1 MCGITGIVAQR
12 NICEELFEGMQTLE
26 YRGYDSAG
34 MAGLCN
40 GRMEMRKDA
49 GKLADVEGR
58 QRLSTMYGSVGI
70 AHTRW
75 ATHGGVCQANAH
87 PHSSADGCFAIVHNG
102 VIENYLALK
111 AILQEKGYP
120 FQSATDSEV
129 IVHLIAAYHDQGYSV
144 EEALVAATRQLQGA
158 FAFALLTTHTPDTL
172 WCARQESPLVIGVG
186 EATRYLASD
195 VNAFARHTRQAV
207 FLNDGEYAVLRPH
220 DYAIKS
226 LRTAAAL
233 PRVPVPITWS
243 NGHRVDKGSYPHFML
258 KEIHE
263 GADCI
268 SAALSIPKVEI
279 VALAQRLGASRRLY
293 FTGMGTAYYVALLG
307 QYYFAT
313 VADCYVPV
321 ISADEFPTLA
331 QVAPG
336 SLTLAVS
343 QSGETYDTLK
353 ALRYAK
359 AQGST
364 TTAIVNAKN
373 STMTGEVDQVL
384 LQGAGPE
391 ICVLSTKSMI
401 SQLTILLRLALELA
415 RQDGHLPAARYL
427 EHYRALAALPTT
439 LRTMYTALIPH

>member
-12 NICEELFEGMQTLE
+12 NIGEELFEGMQNLE

-34 MAGLCN
+34 MAVLCD
-40 GRMEMRKDA
+40 GRLEVRKDA
-49 GKLADVEGR
+49 GKLAEVEG
-58 QRLSTMYGSVGI
+58 QQQLSAMRGTVGI

-87 PHSSADGCFAIVHNG
+87 PHVSADGCFAIVHNG

-111 AILQEKGYP
+111 ATLQEKGYT
-120 FQSATDSEV
+120 FQSETDSEV

-172 WCARQESPLVIGVG
+172 WCARHEAPSSSVSARRPATWPQTSTPLPATPVRPCFSMTVNMPCCAHTTTRSSLCVLLQRCHVSRCLLPGATGIALIKGPIPILCSKKSTKEPTVSPPLWPSPGP
-186 EATRYLASD
+186 RS
-195 VNAFARHTRQAV
+195 
-207 FLNDGEYAVLRPH
+207 PH
-220 DYAIKS
+220 S
-226 LRTAAAL
+226 PNVWGL
-233 PRVPVPITWS
+233 
-243 NGHRVDKGSYPHFML
+243 
-258 KEIHE
+258 
-263 GADCI
+263 
-268 SAALSIPKVEI
+268 
-279 VALAQRLGASRRLY
+279 SRRLY
-293 FTGMGTAYYVALLG
+293 FTGMGTAYYVALLA

-359 AQGST
+359 AQGSAT
-364 TTAIVNAKN
+364 AAIVNAPG
-373 STMTGEVDQVL
+373 SSMTREVDQVV

-391 ICVLSTKSMI
+391 ICVLSTKSTI
-401 SQLTILLRLALELA
+401 SQVTILLRLALELA
-415 RQDGHLPAARYL
+415 RQRGHLDAAHYR
-427 EHYRALAALPTT
+427 EHYRALSRPPGHAPQDV
-439 LRTMYTALIPH
+439 